1 MEFGAM
7 TNEGLIKINI
17 KAPTEPEE
25 GIALAYK
32 VAAMATDEVYNWA
45 TWEGHEGMVPFRT
58 LEVYKT
64 PNQWEVTEANI
75 FIGSILR

>member
-7 TNEGLIKINI
+7 TNEGLIRLSIR
-17 KAPTEPEE
+17 APIAYEE
-25 GIALAYK
+25 GMALAFA
-32 VAAMATDEVYNWA
+32 VAELATDEVYNWA

-64 PNQWEVTEANI
+64 PNQWEVTEADI